1 MPDRNINSSVVTL
14 RLQNIEI
21 EAIDEIVKFS
31 EFNSRNECV
40 RHLIQPAFAKFIT
53 AINTKSAWKAGVAQ
67 IQAEMD
73 LNKRLR
79 LAKKNS
85 NANAQLEIPNIDID
99 VQPV

>member
-1 MPDRNINSSVVTL
+1 MPDYHKNSSLITL
-14 RLQNIEI
+14 RLQKPEM

-40 RHLIQPAFAKFIT
+40 RHLIQPALAKFIT

-67 IQAEMD
+67 IHAEMD
-73 LNKRLR
+73 LNKRMS
-79 LAKKNS
+79 LARKNS
-85 NANAQLEIPNIDID
+85 DMNRQLEIPEIDID